1 MLVGSD
7 YDDIRQSLTHEN
19 LPSRGS
25 GQALPTSA
33 GNAGIAV
40 SRGPLVPEHVL
51 HRDCHKNKQK
61 VISVNVNTL
70 LQLKIMRVTYFS
82 FKLRTVECRFL
93 SLSRRCWPW

>member
-19 LPSRGS
+19 LPSRGL

-33 GNAGIAV
+33 ETPASQFHGGRLYPNM
-40 SRGPLVPEHVL
+40 SHVATVI
-51 HRDCHKNKQK
+51 KTKQK

-70 LQLKIMRVTYFS
+70 LQFENNESNLFQ
-82 FKLRTVECRFL
+82 FKLRTVECRFP

>member
-19 LPSRGS
+19 RPSRGL

-40 SRGPLVPEHVL
+40 SRGPLVP
-51 HRDCHKNKQK
+51 
-61 VISVNVNTL
+61 
-70 LQLKIMRVTYFS
+70 
-82 FKLRTVECRFL
+82 
-93 SLSRRCWPW
+93 

>member
-25 GQALPTSA
+25 GQTLPTSA

-51 HRDCHKNKQK
+51 HRDCHKNKTE
-61 VISVNVNTL
+61 SHFSECEYF
-70 LQLKIMRVTYFS
+70 VT
-82 FKLRTVECRFL
+82 V
-93 SLSRRCWPW
+93 

>member
-19 LPSRGS
+19 LPSRGL

-40 SRGPLVPEHVL
+40 SRGRLYPNMSHVATVI
-51 HRDCHKNKQK
+51 KTKQK

-70 LQLKIMRVTYFS
+70 LQFENNESNLFQ
-82 FKLRTVECRFL
+82 F
-93 SLSRRCWPW
+93 

>member
-19 LPSRGS
+19 LPSRGL

-40 SRGPLVPEHVL
+40 SWVPLVPEHVAR
-51 HRDCHKNKQK
+51 RDCHKNKQK

-70 LQLKIMRVTYFS
+70 LQFENNESNLFQ
-82 FKLRTVECRFL
+82 F
-93 SLSRRCWPW
+93 

>member
-19 LPSRGS
+19 LPSRGL

-40 SRGPLVPEHVL
+40 SRGPLVTEHVL

-70 LQLKIMRVTYFS
+70 LQFENNESNLFQ
-82 FKLRTVECRFL
+82 F
-93 SLSRRCWPW
+93 

>member
-19 LPSRGS
+19 LPSRGL

-33 GNAGIAV
+33 ETPASQFHGGRLYPNM
-40 SRGPLVPEHVL
+40 SHVATVIN
-51 HRDCHKNKQK
+51 KTKQK

-70 LQLKIMRVTYFS
+70 LQFENNESNLFQ
-82 FKLRTVECRFL
+82 F
-93 SLSRRCWPW
+93 

>member
-19 LPSRGS
+19 LPSRGL

-33 GNAGIAV
+33 GKRRHRSFTGGRLYPNMSYIATV
-40 SRGPLVPEHVL
+40 I
-51 HRDCHKNKQK
+51 KTKQK

-70 LQLKIMRVTYFS
+70 LQFENNESNLFQ
-82 FKLRTVECRFL
+82 F
-93 SLSRRCWPW
+93 

>member
-40 SRGPLVPEHVL
+40 SRGPLVT
-51 HRDCHKNKQK
+51 DCHKNKTE
-61 VISVNVNTL
+61 SHFSECEYF
-70 LQLKIMRVTYFS
+70 VT
-82 FKLRTVECRFL
+82 V
-93 SLSRRCWPW
+93 